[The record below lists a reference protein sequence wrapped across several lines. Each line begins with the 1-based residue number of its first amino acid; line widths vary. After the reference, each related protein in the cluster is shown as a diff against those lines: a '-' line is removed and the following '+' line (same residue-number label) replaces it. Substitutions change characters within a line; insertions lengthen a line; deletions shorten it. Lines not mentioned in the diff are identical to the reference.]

1 MQWNGESRIK
11 ALIMEHIFDDSSLS
25 AVDIALLAWG
35 QYRERFT
42 LDDIKLRFPELARG
56 EGLIDTL
63 SFLIATKGFLEVVDD
78 YEYVFVGERKKD
90 KVLTAIE
97 AKFDMFRV
105 EYRKI
110 TGNPVPG
117 LTVALKL
124 LKKHK
129 DWRTIVD
136 SLLPALYRESEYKVH
151 LKAEN
156 KFCPPWANFQT
167 WMNQRRFE
175 QEFDIPTPKQATW
188 KDQFAWSTYKE
199 DIFPM
204 DVPKIRLDEGQ
215 YFMWKK
221 QIGPFA
227 GIAQR
232 LSLQSRNQKFIAAHE
247 AARDQPQQVEKAG
260 GLYAYLVKLCQQ

>member
-1 MQWNGESRIK
+1 
-11 ALIMEHIFDDSSLS
+11 MEHIFDDSALS
-25 AVDIALLAWG
+25 ARAIGLLLWCKN
-35 QYRERFT
+35 RERFN
-42 LDDIKLRFPELARG
+42 IKEIQQRFPEFEDDDL
-56 EGLIDTL
+56 LDLLT
-63 SFLIATKGFLEVVDD
+63 FFTATKGYLEVVGD
-78 YEYVFVGERKKD
+78 YEYVFVGERKKE

-97 AKFDMFRV
+97 AKFDAFRT
-105 EYRKI
+105 EYRKV

-117 LTVALKL
+117 LETALKL

-136 SLLPALYRESEYKVH
+136 NLLPALYRESEYKAH

-156 KFCPPWANFQT
+156 KFCPPWANFST
-167 WMNQRRFE
+167 WVNQRRFE
-175 QEFDIPTPKQATW
+175 QEFDIPSPKQAAW
-188 KDQFAWSTYKE
+188 KDQFAWQTYKE

-204 DVPKIRLDEGQ
+204 DVPQLHLDEGQ

-227 GIAQR
+227 GLAQK

-247 AARDQPQQVEKAG
+247 AARNQPQQVEKEG